1 MNVLIFGATGM
12 VGQGVL
18 RECLLDPGVTRV
30 MTIGRRSTGNTNA
43 KLREVVQSDLTDLA
57 PLASELATID
67 ACFFCL
73 GTTSLGK
80 SEAEYTRVS
89 YDLTMAIAQQLV
101 RANPAMTFIYVSG
114 ASTDSTEKGSMMW
127 ARVKGRTENALL
139 RSGFRAAYM
148 FRPGAILPLHGI
160 RSSTPLY
167 NTLYSIARPLVPFL
181 RRLSPQSFTTTEQ
194 VGRAMIAVARN
205 GYATP
210 ILEMRDITSFK

>member
-1 MNVLIFGATGM
+1 
-12 VGQGVL
+12 L

-167 NTLYSIARPLVPFL
+167 NTLYSIARPLVPLL

-194 VGRAMIAVARN
+194 VGRAMISVARN

-210 ILEMRDITSFK
+210 ILEMRDITSF